1 MTSSQHYA
9 ELHVHLEGAID
20 RFVLQSIDPQLSAS
34 EIEARYAFDSFPG
47 FIQAFKWA
55 ILKLET
61 PDHFRLLA
69 RHLFAQLAA
78 QGIVYAEIIHSVGV
92 CLWRG
97 QDTRAII
104 EALLE
109 EGRRAPLRV
118 RWILDATRQF
128 GAEHVMDCAR
138 LVASYAGS
146 EVIGFGVGGDE
157 TATAAEEMLPAFR
170 WAREAGLHILP
181 HAGETSNAQ
190 NIWGA
195 LSLGAERIGHGIR
208 AIEDPELLRELARR
222 RIPLEISLSSNVM
235 TGAVASMAAHPARR
249 IYQAGVP
256 ILLNTDDP
264 AFFGCTLAGEFQ
276 LAASVLGFTPQEL
289 EEIRQN
295 GFSFAVDPPAGF

>member
-1 MTSSQHYA
+1 MTSSKVYA

-20 RFVLQSIDPQLSAS
+20 SFVLQSIHPELSAAS
-34 EIEARYAFDSFPG
+34 IAEHYAFDSFPG
-47 FIQAFKWA
+47 FIQAFRWA
-55 ILKLET
+55 ILQLQT

-69 RHLFAQLAA
+69 RRLFSQLAA

-97 QDTRAII
+97 QDARAII

-109 EGRRAPLRV
+109 EGRQAPLRV
-118 RWILDATRQF
+118 RWVLDATRQF
-128 GAEHVMDCAR
+128 GAEHVMDCAK
-138 LVASYAGS
+138 LVANYAGS

-157 TATAAEEMLPAFR
+157 TATPAAELRPAFV
-170 WAREAGLHILP
+170 WARDAGLHILP
-181 HAGETSNAQ
+181 HAGETSNAE

-195 LSLGAERIGHGIR
+195 LYLGAERIGHGIR
-208 AIEDPELLRELARR
+208 AIDDPELLEELARR

-235 TGAVASMAAHPARR
+235 TGAVPSLAAHPARR

-264 AFFGCTLAGEFQ
+264 AFFRCTLGGEFE
-276 LAASVLGFTPQEL
+276 LAASVLGFTAPEL
-289 EEIRQN
+289 EEIRRN
-295 GFSFAVDPPAGF
+295 AFIFAVDPPAGF

>member
-1 MTSSQHYA
+1 MTSSKPYA

-20 RFVLQSIDPQLSAS
+20 SFVLQSIHPELSAG
-34 EIEARYAFDSFPG
+34 EIESRYAFDSFPG

-69 RHLFAQLAA
+69 RRLFSQLAE

-92 CLWRG
+92 CIWRG
-97 QDTRAII
+97 QNARAII
-104 EALLE
+104 EALLD
-109 EGRRAPLRV
+109 EGRQAPLRV

-157 TATAAEEMLPAFR
+157 TATSASDMLPAFR
-170 WAREAGLHILP
+170 WARDAGLHILP
-181 HAGETSNAQ
+181 HAGETSNAE

-195 LSLGAERIGHGIR
+195 LTLGAERIGHGIR
-208 AIEDPELLRELARR
+208 AIDDPDLLEELARR

-256 ILLNTDDP
+256 IILNTDDP
-264 AFFGCTLAGEFQ
+264 AFFRCALAGEFE
-276 LAASVLGFTPQEL
+276 LAASVLGFTPREL
-289 EEIRQN
+289 EQIRQN
-295 GFSFAVDPPAGF
+295 AFTFAVDPPAGF

>member
-1 MTSSQHYA
+1 MTSSKPFA

-20 RFVLQSIDPQLSAS
+20 AFVLQSINPSLRAS

-55 ILKLET
+55 ILQLES

-69 RHLFAQLAA
+69 RHLFAQLAG

-97 QDTRAII
+97 QDAAAIV

-128 GAEHVMDCAR
+128 GAGHVMDCAR
-138 LVASYAGS
+138 FVAGYAGS

-157 TATAAEEMLPAFR
+157 TATAASDMVPAFR
-170 WAREAGLHILP
+170 WAKQAGLRILP
-181 HAGETSNAQ
+181 HAGETSNAA

-195 LSLGAERIGHGIR
+195 LELGAERIGHGIR
-208 AIEDPELLRELARR
+208 AIEDPVLMAELARR
-222 RIPLEISLSSNVM
+222 KVPLEISLASNVM
-235 TGAVASMAAHPARR
+235 TGAVPSIAQHPARR
-249 IYQAGVP
+249 LFEAGIP

-264 AFFGCTLAGEFQ
+264 AFFRTTLANEFH
-276 LAASVLGFTPQEL
+276 LAATELGFSPAEL
-289 EEIRQN
+289 DQIRRN
-295 GFSFAVDPPAGF
+295 AFIFAADPPANF